1 LTSKGPELFA
11 NFIAPYLVYE
21 LLHPQYGDV
30 IALIASAIPPLLWSI
45 YELIKTRR
53 LDALSV
59 LVIAAIIFTVGATAM
74 GGSARLIQIRDAM
87 VTGAVGVMFL
97 VSLVMKRPMIFYLA
111 RATMARN
118 TESGAAAF
126 ESIWAQPGVP
136 KTFRTLTI
144 VWGTGLIVM
153 TAVMCWLAT
162 IWPINRYLLLSAPI
176 SYAMLGLIMLW
187 SLWYIPR
194 KIPLAKSAG
203 WFASK
208 PQPGVDN
215 AKQDVSR

>member
-1 LTSKGPELFA
+1 
-11 NFIAPYLVYE
+11 
-21 LLHPQYGDV
+21 V
-30 IALIASAIPPLLWSI
+30 IALIASAVPPLLWSL
-45 YELIKTRR
+45 YELAKTRR

-97 VSLVMKRPMIFYLA
+97 ASLAMKRPMIFYLA

-126 ESIWAQPGVP
+126 EAIWAQPGVP
-136 KTFRTLTI
+136 NTFRTLTI
-144 VWGTGLIVM
+144 VWGSGLIVM
-153 TAVMCWLAT
+153 TGVMCWLAT

-176 SYAMLGLIMLW
+176 SYGMLGLIMVW

-194 KIPLAKSAG
+194 KIPLAKGAG

-208 PQPGVDN
+208 PPAETQ
-215 AKQDVSR
+215 KTRSHISR